1 MTQFYVENGVGKRVA
16 QAINLFTS
24 NHGCIAT
31 IQHEVHPQ
39 MQLPQKGDE
48 WWIEEA
54 TKLDYIIVTGDLG
67 IFRTKSERDTV
78 ERVSARVIGY
88 ARADYTGWEKLAG
101 ITSHWP
107 RILEQLTQPGPW
119 ILKIYKGP
127 TTAVLMLPAED
138 EPADVSAD
146 EAA

>member
-24 NHGCIAT
+24 NHGCSAT
-31 IQHEVHPQ
+31 VQHEVHPQ
-39 MQLPQKGDE
+39 MQLPQNGDE
-48 WWIEEA
+48 WWIEDA
-54 TKLDYIIVTGDLG
+54 TKMDYVIVTGDLA
-67 IFRTKSERDTV
+67 IFRTESERQTV
-78 ERVSARVIGY
+78 ERVGARIIGY

-107 RILEQLTQPGPW
+107 RIVQQLEQPGPW

-127 TTAVLMLPAED
+127 TAPVLMLPAE
-138 EPADVSAD
+138 E
-146 EAA
+146 EAEDIAAGEVA